1 MTPAMAH
8 SAHGGIV
15 RGCFLEREQQPVK
28 AQQCKPLTIVI
39 MDGIGCRKERT
50 GNAVA
55 EAYTPHLDWLL
66 ENCPFTLLKAHGTAV
81 GLPSDEDMGNSE
93 VGHNAIGAGRV
104 FPQGARLVN
113 EAIES
118 GRVFQDK
125 GWRRLMN
132 FARDHGGTIHFIGLF
147 SDGNVHSHMDHLHA
161 MLRHLAY
168 EEKQPRARIH
178 ILLDGRDVGE
188 TSALEYVIP
197 FEAFLKEIR
206 ETAGVDYRIASGGGR
221 MKITMD
227 RYEADWDMVAQGWK
241 THVAGEGR
249 SFPSAEDA
257 IRTYRLENPGVID
270 QDLPPFV
277 IADTT
282 GPVGPIRDGDAVVF
296 FNFRGDRAIEI
307 SRAFEDEEFDHF
319 VRTPRPKVAY
329 AGMLEYD
336 TEVHI
341 PRNFLVEPP
350 HIDKTMGEFLCREG
364 IRQLAISETQKFGHV
379 TYFWNGNRSGQ
390 LDEEL
395 EEFIE
400 IPSDR
405 VPFEERPWMKCSEIT
420 DRVIEAIGSGRY
432 DFIRL
437 NYPNG
442 DMVGH
447 TGVYQ
452 AARIA
457 VEAVDLSLGR
467 LMAAVRKVGGIL
479 LVTADHGNAEEMY
492 ELDKKTG
499 QVKTHRDG
507 QPKAKTAHTL
517 NPVWFI
523 VYDPEGTRAIRV
535 NPAIRSPGLT
545 NIAATCFQFLGL
557 KAPEFYDPALFEIER
572 NQAVA
577 E

>member
-1 MTPAMAH
+1 
-8 SAHGGIV
+8 
-15 RGCFLEREQQPVK
+15 
-28 AQQCKPLTIVI
+28 
-39 MDGIGCRKERT
+39 MDGIAYREGTC
-50 GNAVA
+50 GNAVT
-55 EAYTPHLDWLL
+55 EAYTPHMDWLL
-66 ENCPFTLLKAHGTAV
+66 QNCPYTLLRAHGTAV
-81 GLPSDEDMGNSE
+81 GLPSDKDMGNSE

-113 EAIES
+113 EAIAT
-118 GRVFQDK
+118 GNVFQGR
-125 GWRRLMN
+125 GWRRIMD
-132 FARDHGGTIHFIGLF
+132 FVRSSHGTFHFIGLF
-147 SDGNVHSHMDHLHA
+147 SDGNVHSHTDHLRA
-161 MLRHLAY
+161 MLKHLAHH
-168 EEKQPRARIH
+168 EKHPRARVH

-188 TSALEYVIP
+188 TSALDYVIP
-197 FEAFLKEIR
+197 FEGFLKELCD
-206 ETAGVDYRIASGGGR
+206 AALVDYRIASGGGR

-227 RYEADWDMVAQGWK
+227 RYEADWDMVALGWK

-249 SFPSAEDA
+249 GFSSAEEA
-257 IRTYRLENPGVID
+257 IRTYRQENPGVID

-277 IADTT
+277 VVDAE

-307 SRAFEDEEFDHF
+307 SRAFEEADFSVF
-319 VRTPRPKVAY
+319 QRVPNPQVAY

-336 TEVHI
+336 TEAHI
-341 PRNFLVEPP
+341 PQNFLVAPP
-350 HIDKTMGEFLCREG
+350 HIDRTMGEFLCREG
-364 IRQLAISETQKFGHV
+364 VRQLAISETQKFGHV
-379 TYFWNGNRSGQ
+379 TYFWNGNRSGS
-390 LDEEL
+390 LDEAL

-405 VPFEERPWMKCSEIT
+405 VPFEERPWMKSAEIT
-420 DRVIEAIGSGRY
+420 DRVLEAMGSGLY

-457 VEAVDLSLGR
+457 VESVDLALGR
-467 LMAAVRKVGGIL
+467 LMAATRKVGGTL

-499 QVKTHRDG
+499 QAKTHKDG

-523 VYDPEGTRAIRV
+523 VYDPEKRFTIRL
-535 NPAIRSPGLT
+535 NTSIKAPGLSH
-545 NIAATCFQFLGL
+545 IAATCFRFLGL
-557 KAPEFYDPALFEIER
+557 TPPDFYDPPLFEI
-572 NQAVA
+572 QGG
-577 E
+577 